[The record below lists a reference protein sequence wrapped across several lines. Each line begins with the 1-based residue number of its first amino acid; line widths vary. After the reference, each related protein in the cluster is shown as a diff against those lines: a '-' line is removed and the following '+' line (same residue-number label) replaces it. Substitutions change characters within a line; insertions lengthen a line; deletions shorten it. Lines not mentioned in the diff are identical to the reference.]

1 MNKTKIYWLVNAI
14 FCSIVAIGVSTSTP
28 LVVHPLYLVL
38 LFALCTT
45 PILNCQKLND
55 EYGLLVLFSA
65 MYFHFFGT
73 LDLVNLFTP
82 HLDSTS
88 IEGLIDKT
96 EIFILLGGLV
106 FHITYRILCKSST
119 KNRIDSNDLD
129 EANLLKFGIPLWVI
143 TSSLDWNFKINI
155 IPDYTSWGIDE
166 ALANSGIIMTS
177 IYMTSF
183 MLGPL
188 SEMILFYVYIKYKH
202 RYMLAFSLVIVLYH
216 LILGFI
222 ADSKIETV
230 TGMAILMMAIYFYE
244 GTLPRRWM
252 IFTLIFLA
260 TAYPTL
266 MANRALRGTGVV
278 SRQEV
283 SQKFIESIKLAFVE
297 SKQSDAGEKRTENW
311 YERTSLKGSVT
322 TIVTRT
328 GKDAPYQRGMTF
340 IAPVLS
346 AYIPRIIWPSKPTIE
361 VGRLMNKEFQIAP
374 RQEWVYISPS
384 HLGELYWNFG
394 FLGALFGMG
403 LMGAFYGAIG
413 KRIDMSR
420 NATITKFMLAAA
432 SIKYLILGFE
442 SSIAVMYV
450 VWMRTALAI
459 WVFRIIMIR
468 RSSTKA
474 TKNNSIEI
482 SRIENISHT
491 NLMR

>member
-73 LDLVNLFTP
+73 LDSVNLFTP

-106 FHITYRILCKSST
+106 FHITYRILCKALT
-119 KNRIDSNDLD
+119 EERIKNNDWD
-129 EANLLKFGIPLWVI
+129 EATLLKFGIPLWVV
-143 TSSLDWNFKINI
+143 TSALAWNFKINV

-166 ALANSGIIMTS
+166 ALGNAGILMTTV
-177 IYMTSF
+177 YMLSLVLNP
-183 MLGPL
+183 LGA
-188 SEMILFYVYIKYKH
+188 MILAFVYFRYK
-202 RYMLAFSLVIVLYH
+202 RPYMLAFALGVVIYH
-216 LILGFI
+216 LVLGFI
-222 ADSKIETV
+222 ADSKIEVV
-230 TGMAILMMAIYFYE
+230 TGMGILMMAIYYIE
-244 GTLPRRWM
+244 GKIPKRWVV
-252 IFTLIFLA
+252 FTLIFIA
-260 TAYPTL
+260 TTYPTL
-266 MANRALRGTGVV
+266 MANRSLRGTGVV

-283 SQKFIESIKLAFVE
+283 AQKFIETIKLAFSE
-297 SKQSDAGEKRTENW
+297 TKQTGIGEYKSETW

-328 GKDAPYQRGMTF
+328 GKDAPYQVGHTLVPIVTAF
-340 IAPVLS
+340 
-346 AYIPRIIWPSKPTIE
+346 IPRLAWSSKPVIE
-361 VGRLMNKEFQIAP
+361 VGRMMNKEFQIAP

-403 LMGAFYGAIG
+403 LIGTFYGFIG
-413 KRIDMSR
+413 KRIDMTR
-420 NATITKFMLAAA
+420 NPSLTRFMLAATT
-432 SIKYLILGFE
+432 IKCLILGFE

-459 WVFRIIMIR
+459 WILHVIFSR
-468 RSSTKA
+468 RSPTKA
-474 TKNNSIEI
+474 NEINTVKI
-482 SRIENISHT
+482 SRIENISHI
-491 NLMR
+491 NLMK